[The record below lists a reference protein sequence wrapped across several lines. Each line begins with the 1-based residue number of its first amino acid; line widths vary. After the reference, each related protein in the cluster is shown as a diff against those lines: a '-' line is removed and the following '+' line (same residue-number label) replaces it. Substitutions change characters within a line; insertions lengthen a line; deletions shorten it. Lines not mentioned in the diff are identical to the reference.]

1 MSIFVGAFLGI
12 FYDTFT
18 FARCRRQCSQVQQSR
33 PTRFVR
39 TPTANPL
46 ATAVNHSAP
55 SLRPLPR
62 PLSLCLLTFWRLC
75 PNLNREINPVKA
87 HHIALAA
94 QMISCCCCCRRFC
107 CCCCVALVQSAAK
120 KGDGVCV
127 IAACECLS
135 RGDTKKYLHG
145 NSAAQKSN
153 RTELWGSTNARGE
166 RESKGVEGNRIKG
179 G

>member
-1 MSIFVGAFLGI
+1 MVFSMILLPLLGAVANAVRCSRADQPVSYMS
-12 FYDTFT
+12 
-18 FARCRRQCSQVQQSR
+18 
-33 PTRFVR
+33 PTLLLCPRHCCHS
-39 TPTANPL
+39 
-46 ATAVNHSAP
+46 HSAP

-94 QMISCCCCCRRFC
+94 QMISCCCCCRR

-153 RTELWGSTNARGE
+153 RTELWGATNARGE
-166 RESKGVEGNRIKG
+166 RERG
-179 G
+179 

>member
-1 MSIFVGAFLGI
+1 MQSGAAEQTNPF
-12 FYDTFT
+12 
-18 FARCRRQCSQVQQSR
+18 
-33 PTRFVR
+33 R
-39 TPTANPL
+39 TYPHPQPSCNCCLPQR
-46 ATAVNHSAP
+46 P

-75 PNLNREINPVKA
+75 PNLNREINPVKV

-94 QMISCCCCCRRFC
+94 QMISCCCCCRR

-153 RTELWGSTNARGE
+153 RTELWGSTNARGDKE
-166 RESKGVEGNRIKG
+166 KGVGDGREPN
-179 G
+179 